1 MQAIS
6 PEYKNETFTIKPGDR
21 FHRLI
26 ALMTDTWYD
35 DLTDQ
40 KITELEQQVESFR
53 WMNAKAEKVSNV

>member
-1 MQAIS
+1 MQPIA
-6 PEYKNETFTIKPGDR
+6 PEYRNETFTIKPGDR

-40 KITELEQQVESFR
+40 KIKELEQMVERFR
-53 WMNAKAEKVSNV
+53 WMNAKAERVENV